1 MSFKVIGIGEVLWD
15 ILPGGKQLGGAS
27 ANFAYH
33 AQMLGAEAWLISRVG
48 NDLLG
53 SEILERLCAMQMS
66 ADCVE
71 LDSSAPTGTVSVELS
86 SDGQP
91 NFSIRENVAWDHIA
105 ASEFAR
111 GMVARADAVCFGSLA
126 QRHEISRATI
136 RSLVASTRPD
146 ALRIFDANLRQ
157 SFFSLEVLE
166 TSLQL
171 ANVLKLNDDELP
183 VLAKFFGLS
192 GGTEEQLSK
201 LARRFDLR
209 MVALTCGARGSLF
222 YSQGTYSGAE
232 ALPARVVDT
241 VGAGDSFTAMLAMGL
256 LAGWEIDRINRRA
269 NEVAAYVVS
278 QPGAMPKL
286 PAHLC
291 LSQDFSLN
299 AGHSGCIS
307 QEI

>member
-53 SEILERLCAMQMS
+53 SEILERLCAMQMPS
-66 ADCVE
+66 ECVE
-71 LDSSAPTGTVSVELS
+71 MDPAAPTGTVSIELS
-86 SDGQP
+86 SDGHP

-105 ASEFAR
+105 ASEYAR
-111 GMVARADAVCFGSLA
+111 KMVAQADVVCFGSLA

-136 RSLVASTRPD
+136 QSLVASTRAE

-157 SFFSLEVLE
+157 NFFSLEVIE

-171 ANVLKLNDDELP
+171 ANVLKLNDEELP

-192 GGTEEQLSK
+192 GGTEEQIAE

-209 MVALTCGARGSLF
+209 LVALTCGAHGSLF
-222 YSQGTYSGAE
+222 YSQGTYSLAKG
-232 ALPARVVDT
+232 LPARVVDT

-256 LAGWEIDRINRRA
+256 LAGWELDRINRRA

-291 LSQDFSLN
+291 LFQAFSLS
-299 AGHSGCIS
+299 AGPGRCIS